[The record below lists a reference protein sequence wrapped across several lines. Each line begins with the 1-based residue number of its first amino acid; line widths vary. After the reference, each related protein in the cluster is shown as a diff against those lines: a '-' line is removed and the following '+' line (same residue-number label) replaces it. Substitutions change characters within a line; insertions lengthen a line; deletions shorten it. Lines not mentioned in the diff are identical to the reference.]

1 MKTIGLT
8 FESLNY
14 SNTLR
19 RDSVFRV
26 SSYGRL
32 DKASLL
38 DCRFIN
44 WDGQA
49 AVPFRFRQ
57 EEDATPSS
65 RRWEGSRPI
74 IVCAPCIPGVSYRDL
89 RGYFGQLPRRQPGH
103 SY

>member
-1 MKTIGLT
+1 MLGG
-8 FESLNY
+8 
-14 SNTLR
+14 
-19 RDSVFRV
+19 RV
-26 SSYGRL
+26 

-38 DCRFIN
+38 DCRFMN

-49 AVPFRFRQ
+49 RSAIPVSRQ

-74 IVCAPCIPGVSYRDL
+74 IVCAPCIPGVSYWDL
-89 RGYFGQLPRRQPGH
+89 RGYFSQLPRRQPGH